1 MKPQNWLCSNR
12 IEPACNP
19 RYTARMNKLIWHP
32 KAALTDFDGV
42 ILTAAQAAAVPAAR
56 RGNPADPARAMAGFF
71 QALAAGLS
79 PVIGQPV
86 TAPDLPDHFFTLTGG
101 SSGPPKVIRR
111 NTASWGHSIAVLA
124 ARLGLGPDARVGVFG
139 DLTYSLSLYAA
150 VEALCCGAHLHFL
163 PRSGL
168 AARGIT
174 HLYAT
179 PTQLRL
185 IRQIAPDVTHVIS
198 GGGPFDPATAAHVAT
213 VLPNAQVWRFYGAA
227 ETSFITLADSS
238 APAKAVGAA
247 FPGVDIEIRDPQGQP
262 CQTGAEGLVWVRSP
276 MVFSGY
282 ASGQSNSTCI
292 KDGWITVGEVGYL
305 DCEGFLYLT
314 GRQDRI
320 LTITDRSVSLDQLE
334 TDLITAGATA
344 AAVLAVP
351 DPLRG
356 YTLHGFTEGAVPR
369 PAALKTLTCLPELPR
384 LASGKPDYRALE
396 RMLP

>member
-1 MKPQNWLCSNR
+1 MKPAIRLCSNR

-42 ILTAAQAAAVPAAR
+42 TLTAAQAAAVPATR
-56 RGNPADPARAMAGFF
+56 QGNPADPARAMAGFF
-71 QALAAGLS
+71 QALEAGLS
-79 PVIGQPV
+79 PVIGPPV
-86 TAPDLPDHFFTLTGG
+86 TAPDLAGHFFTLTGG

-111 NTASWGHSIAVLA
+111 SASSWGYSIAVLA
-124 ARLGLGPDARVGVFG
+124 GRLGLGPDARVGVFG

-198 GGGPFDPATAAHVAT
+198 GGGPFDPETAAHVAT
-213 VLPNAQVWRFYGAA
+213 ILPNAQVWRFYGAA

-238 APAKAVGAA
+238 APANAVGAA
-247 FPGVDIEIRDPQGQP
+247 FPGVDIEIRDPKGQP
-262 CQTGAEGLVWVRSP
+262 CQSGAEGLVWVRSP
-276 MVFSGY
+276 MLFTEY
-282 ASGQSNSTCI
+282 ASGQSGSTQV
-292 KDGWITVGEVGYL
+292 KDGWITVGEIGRL
-305 DCEGFLYLT
+305 GSNGFLFLT

-320 LTITDRSVSLDQLE
+320 LTIADTSVSLDQLE
-334 TDLITAGATA
+334 IGLITAGATA
-344 AAVLAVP
+344 AAVLPVP

-356 YTLHGFTEGAVPR
+356 YILHGFVEGAAPC
-369 PAALKTLTCLPELPR
+369 PAALKTLTNLPELPR

-396 RMLP
+396 RLLP